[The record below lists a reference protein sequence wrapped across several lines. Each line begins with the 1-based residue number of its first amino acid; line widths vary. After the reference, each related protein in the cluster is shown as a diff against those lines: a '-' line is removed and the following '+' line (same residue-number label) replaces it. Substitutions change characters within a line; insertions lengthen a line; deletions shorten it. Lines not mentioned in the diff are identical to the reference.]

1 MVRCISCKERA
12 VGLRFIFISLVSV
25 VLPNFICL
33 IRLNVANRSLFSA
46 QSTEATRPTQSGRN
60 VA

>member
-1 MVRCISCKERA
+1 MHQILKERA
-12 VGLRFIFISLVSV
+12 VGLRLYFSLFFSV
-25 VLPNFICL
+25 VLPNFIRL

-46 QSTEATRPTQSGRN
+46 QLTEATRPTQSGRN

>member
-1 MVRCISCKERA
+1 MHIPHRKSGWVE
-12 VGLRFIFISLVSV
+12 VIFISLVSV
-25 VLPNFICL
+25 VLPNFIRL

-46 QSTEATRPTQSGRN
+46 QLTEATRPTQSGRN

>member
-1 MVRCISCKERA
+1 MHIPHRKSGWVE
-12 VGLRFIFISLVSV
+12 VIFISLVSV
-25 VLPNFICL
+25 VLPNFIRL

-46 QSTEATRPTQSGRN
+46 QLTGATRPTQSGRN